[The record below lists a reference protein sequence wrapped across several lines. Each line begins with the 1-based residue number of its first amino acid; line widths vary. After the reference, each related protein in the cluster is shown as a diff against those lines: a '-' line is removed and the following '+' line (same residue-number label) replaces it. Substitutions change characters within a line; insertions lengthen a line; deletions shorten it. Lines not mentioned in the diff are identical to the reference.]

1 MPAPAPAP
9 TRGQPR
15 SPDFVCVGTQKGG
28 TTWLHH
34 VMAHHPGFWLPPFK
48 ELDFFLDPRANLSW
62 KLQAWHTQLSREVAK
77 KSVDLEILRW
87 YSRLCLD
94 ERMDLAWYRQLFAPA
109 GPRICG
115 EVSPNYAAMG
125 PAQAAMVKAACPN
138 AKIIV
143 MLRDPVDRIWSMV
156 RMMHRAGH
164 IPRLDGPEATALAL
178 APEALKMS
186 DYSQLLATWEG
197 AFGPDRVLI
206 LWYPRLE
213 DDPLAVVGQ
222 LCAALGV
229 PFRPDSVRALA
240 EKRYNDAPA
249 ADLPPALGKQLA
261 LRLAPATA
269 ALARRFPVE
278 AGPWAERLGRMA
290 RG

>member
-1 MPAPAPAP
+1 MSAPAPAP
-9 TRGQPR
+9 PRGQPR

-125 PAQAAMVKAACPN
+125 PAQAAQVKAACPN

-164 IPRLDGPEATALAL
+164 IPRVDGPEAAALAL
-178 APEALKMS
+178 APDALKMS

-213 DDPLAVVGQ
+213 ADPLAVVAQ
-222 LCAALGV
+222 LCGTFGV
-229 PFRPDSVRALA
+229 PFRPDSVRSLA

-249 ADLPPALGKQLA
+249 ADLPPELGKQLA
-261 LRLAPATA
+261 LRLAPATM
-269 ALARRFPVE
+269 ALARRFPAE